1 MHSINEFHCSLNI
14 IKIIFSS
21 PKELGGLPCS
31 FQSLFSITGTG
42 KTSNRWSAITY
53 RIALAVFTRSPAA
66 YEALKSYGILQLP
79 SLSAIK
85 QFTSANYQPAGTTCN
100 FEHLQEAR
108 KSYTAYIEE
117 RVEQGHPKP
126 MRTGVVI
133 FDEVKVVMK
142 VHWNSADNG

>member
-1 MHSINEFHCSLNI
+1 MS
-14 IKIIFSS
+14 
-21 PKELGGLPCS
+21 
-31 FQSLFSITGTG
+31 SITGTG
-42 KTSNRWSAITY
+42 KSGNRWSAITY

-66 YEALKSYGILQLP
+66 YDALKSYGVLQLP

-85 QFTSANYQPAGTTCN
+85 QFTSANYQSAGTN
-100 FEHLQEAR
+100 FQHLQEAR

-117 RVEQGHPKP
+117 RVEQGLQNP
-126 MRTGVVI
+126 MHTGVVI